1 MKRIKTLLLIVMI
14 SLAVFAA
21 GFAFVSVHVYH
32 RSIGASLMELRLQ
45 SKNSTRVFETAQ
57 NAQKYMQRRAKSED
71 KWYELPKDV
80 SFESTMI
87 VFHYRNIKLLAFVP
101 ESEKKHI
108 VLYLHGGAYVS
119 QISKN
124 QLRFCDRLAQQSD
137 SVVLAPIYP
146 LAPNHRFSETYLVLE
161 HLYPDIRGYTDL
173 PLTILGD
180 SAGGGLAAGFC
191 EYLGV
196 WGWEQPEHLILICP
210 WLDATLSNP
219 DIKRYAKHDPTLSP
233 KGLRRM
239 GKAWAGPYTN
249 AKDYRISPMFG
260 ELSYF
265 RDVTLFTGTREL
277 LHPDVVKFSELLQGA
292 GAETTL
298 HVGNG
303 LNHNYPLYDIPEAG
317 GAMRQIC
324 EAIAR

>member
-1 MKRIKTLLLIVMI
+1 
-14 SLAVFAA
+14 
-21 GFAFVSVHVYH
+21 
-32 RSIGASLMELRLQ
+32 
-45 SKNSTRVFETAQ
+45 
-57 NAQKYMQRRAKSED
+57 MQRRAKSED

-180 SAGGGLAAGFC
+180 SAGGRTCRRILRVSRRVGL
-191 EYLGV
+191 
-196 WGWEQPEHLILICP
+196 
-210 WLDATLSNP
+210 
-219 DIKRYAKHDPTLSP
+219 
-233 KGLRRM
+233 
-239 GKAWAGPYTN
+239 
-249 AKDYRISPMFG
+249 
-260 ELSYF
+260 
-265 RDVTLFTGTREL
+265 GT
-277 LHPDVVKFSELLQGA
+277 A
-292 GAETTL
+292 GAFDSHL
-298 HVGNG
+298 PV
-303 LNHNYPLYDIPEAG
+303 AG
-317 GAMRQIC
+317 CHAVQSGHQALCQ
-324 EAIAR
+324 A